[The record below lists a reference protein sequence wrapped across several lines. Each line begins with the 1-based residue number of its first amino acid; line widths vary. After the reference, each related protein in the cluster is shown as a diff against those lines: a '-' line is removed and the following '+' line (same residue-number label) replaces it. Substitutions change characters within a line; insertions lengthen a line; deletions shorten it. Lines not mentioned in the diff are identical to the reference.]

1 MNAAIWVTTANSHTH
16 SNPIRMR
23 LVAHPV
29 RYGFDTFFTRSLLKL
44 CTARSGAGLGPGL
57 VRALRRTS
65 TPPGL
70 TRDGVPGMLQ
80 PPPDSLSPPAVPTGY
95 VYNLRETGDA
105 GCAWSSPQQSGTG
118 PAALAPGTTPVS
130 RRRIGKAVC
139 VQRSWRRA
147 RADAGRRPPYGDRIY
162 PPGRRLVQP
171 QTHSHAAA
179 RIGTRESIIPAGS
192 IEQETA

>member
-1 MNAAIWVTTANSHTH
+1 MVSPPRLW
-16 SNPIRMR
+16 

-29 RYGFDTFFTRSLLKL
+29 RYGLFTFFTRCLPKL

-70 TRDGVPGMLQ
+70 ARDGVPGMLQ
-80 PPPDSLSPPAVPTGY
+80 PRPDSFSPPAVRTGY
-95 VYNLRETGDA
+95 VYSLRETGDA
-105 GCAWSSPQQSGTG
+105 GRAWSSPQQSGTG
-118 PAALAPGTTPVS
+118 PATPAPGAASVS
-130 RRRIGKAVC
+130 RRHRRKAVC
-139 VQRSWRRA
+139 VQRSWRRV

-162 PPGRRLVQP
+162 PLRRRLVQP
-171 QTHSHAAA
+171 RTHSHAAA

-192 IEQETA
+192 VSQETA